1 MTVSI
6 SGTNGVTFPDGSLQA
21 AAASPYVNKNR
32 IINGDMRIDQRNAG
46 ASVTNGAGLTT
57 YCVDRWNFYGTS
69 GSKFSVQQ
77 NAGSVTPPAGFSKYL
92 GFTSLSANTPASS
105 DFYYVVQPIEGFNF
119 ADFSFGTANA
129 KAVTL
134 SFWVYSSLTGTFS
147 GCLGNGTR
155 SYPFSYTVSS
165 ANTWTQ
171 ASINIA
177 GDTTGT
183 WTGATN
189 GTAINVFFNLG
200 SGSTNLGSSGAWAS
214 ANYVGA
220 TSSVNILGTNGATFY
235 ITGVQLE
242 IGTTAT
248 PFERRMYNQELANC
262 QRYYY
267 LHASGN
273 QSIGVGYYYNA
284 SIATVFCQFPV
295 SMRTSPTLTSTSG
308 TDYYTFSRNGA
319 ADGLNSF
326 SLGAASNNV
335 VYLNNS
341 TEASGTGGQAGL
353 VACSTSG
360 SIAFNAEL

>member
-1 MTVSI
+1 
-6 SGTNGVTFPDGSLQA
+6 
-21 AAASPYVNKNR
+21 
-32 IINGDMRIDQRNAG
+32 
-46 ASVTNGAGLTT
+46 
-57 YCVDRWNFYGTS
+57 
-69 GSKFSVQQ
+69 
-77 NAGSVTPPAGFSKYL
+77 
-92 GFTSLSANTPASS
+92 
-105 DFYYVVQPIEGFNF
+105 
-119 ADFSFGTANA
+119 
-129 KAVTL
+129 
-134 SFWVYSSLTGTFS
+134 
-147 GCLGNGTR
+147 
-155 SYPFSYTVSS
+155 
-165 ANTWTQ
+165 
-171 ASINIA
+171 
-177 GDTTGT
+177 
-183 WTGATN
+183 
-189 GTAINVFFNLG
+189 
-200 SGSTNLGSSGAWAS
+200 
-214 ANYVGA
+214 
-220 TSSVNILGTNGATFY
+220 
-235 ITGVQLE
+235 
-242 IGTTAT
+242 
-248 PFERRMYNQELANC
+248 MYNQELANC